1 MKKYVSIPVMLCLV
15 GTMLAGCG
23 STNTEKTENTN
34 EAESSAQLSVAEPVT
49 EGDGSESTAP
59 VEEPKVQTIT
69 ISATGDCTLGRA
81 QIHGYSG
88 SFDDYY
94 DRYGE
99 TYFFSGVKDIFE
111 ADDFT
116 VVNLECVLTT
126 SETGE
131 EKEFMLKGDP
141 SYTGIMTSSSVEGCS
156 FGNNHNMDYGQQS
169 FDDTI
174 NALNEAGL
182 SYAVN
187 DQIGT
192 YETDEGLK
200 IGFVSSSLLSG
211 TQDRVDYLVN
221 GINQLKEDD
230 ADLIIACCHWGVE
243 QEHYANDNQVEL
255 AHQLIEEGA
264 DVIIGNHPH
273 VLQGIEYYKGKLI
286 CYSLG
291 NFSFGGNSN
300 PTDKQDGIFTQTFT
314 YVDGKLDE
322 EAQIDATFIPCTLS
336 GAANYNDFCPQIASG
351 DTKAAILE
359 NMAKYSAGYS
369 DLSFD
374 EDGKILTQSE

>member
-1 MKKYVSIPVMLCLV
+1 MKKYVSILAALCLA
-15 GTMLAGCG
+15 GAMLTGCG
-23 STNTEKTENTN
+23 TSEQNITENAN
-34 EAESSAQLSVAEPVT
+34 ETGSSSQLSVAEPVT
-49 EGDGSESTAP
+49 EGDGSESAEQ

-69 ISATGDCTLGRA
+69 ISATGDCTLGRS
-81 QIHGYSG
+81 QKRGYSG
-88 SFDDYY
+88 SFDEYY
-94 DRYGE
+94 DKYGE
-99 TYFFSGVKDIFE
+99 TYFFSGVRDIFE

-174 NALNEAGL
+174 NALEEAGL

-187 DQIGT
+187 DKIGT
-192 YETDEGLK
+192 YETDDGLK

-211 TQDRVDYLVN
+211 TQERVDYLVN
-221 GINQLKEDD
+221 GIKQLKEDD
-230 ADLIIACCHWGVE
+230 VDLIIACCHWGVE
-243 QEHYANDNQVEL
+243 QEHYANDNQVAL
-255 AHQLIEEGA
+255 AHQLIDEGA
-264 DVIIGNHPH
+264 DLIIGNHPH
-273 VLQGIEYYKGKLI
+273 VLQGIEYYNGKLI

-314 YVDGKLDE
+314 YVDGELDE
-322 EAQIDATFIPCTLS
+322 DAQIDATFIPCTLS
-336 GAANYNDFCPQIASG
+336 GSTSYNDFCPQIADG
-351 DTKAAILE
+351 DTKASILE
-359 NMAKYSAGYS
+359 NMADYSAGYS
-369 DLSFD
+369 ELSFD
-374 EDGKILTQSE
+374 ADGKIMIEEE